1 MVMMKCNDADEIRLN
16 FVSIVDIFSICS
28 IIYTSESMLSA
39 RDGFA
44 GSWPVQRRVLP
55 AGRS

>member
-1 MVMMKCNDADEIRLN
+1 MVMMKCNDTDEIRLN
-16 FVSIVDIFSICS
+16 IVGIVDIFSIFS

-44 GSWPVQRRVLP
+44 GPWPVQRRVLP